1 MGLAEKLYGSG
12 DKGVYEIALA
22 EWNYQNNNCFQALV
36 LMTGTIPSDGNKKYH
51 WDGWDEYDDD
61 WDWLEWLFMD
71 DDEYWKGDSWDDWAA

>member
-36 LMTGTIPSDGNKKYH
+36 LVTGTIPLMEQKYH

-71 DDEYWKGDSWDDWAA
+71 DDEYWQDDSWDDWAA

>member
-36 LMTGTIPSDGNKKYH
+36 LVTGTIPLMEQKVPL
-51 WDGWDEYDDD
+51 GW
-61 WDWLEWLFMD
+61 L
-71 DDEYWKGDSWDDWAA
+71 GRIRR